1 MRWLALAAAVVAG
14 WIGCPVVA
22 QAIDPRV
29 LETLQQSIGASQ
41 AGAQGAAAPRDA
53 APASGV
59 DTQSSLPQQ
68 RVDTPEEQDLR
79 RAQARRDLAE
89 LYEPSA
95 IEADFRARL
104 KDPTLRQFG
113 YDYFRAAP
121 PPTGVR
127 TGAIGDDYILG
138 IGDEVTVAFRGATN
152 DSRTARVDR
161 DGQLIVGQL
170 RPIPAAGRSLGA
182 VKAQIAAETRSTLLA
197 TDVFVSVG
205 AVRSVSVFVGGEVER
220 PGQFSL
226 TSVSDIATALSQAG
240 GIRRTGSLR
249 SVRLVRGGTTRLV
262 DLYGLLGI
270 GSTPVI
276 RLQDGDR
283 IIVPVIGQTI
293 AVTGAVARPAI
304 YEVRGPIDAATA
316 LSYAG
321 GPVRARGAEI
331 VISRIDGAGV
341 ETFLRGAG
349 KTTRVEGGDAV
360 IVFAGTPGGAA
371 GRVALSGFVDN
382 PGPRPLAAAPTIAEL
397 VGPPDYLRN
406 GTYQTA
412 AILKRVDAATG
423 ARVLEMV
430 PLARELR
437 GAAGILLR
445 NQDELVI
452 LGRDDI
458 AFLNSAPVR
467 AIVVGQPNPLPQ
479 CRSLDRL
486 SSLVRDTEAARF
498 TAVTRGN
505 LVVRDAAGSATLA
518 SSANQ
523 LGAGVRNTESLRR
536 SDLADD
542 VSAEAGPCSPLF
554 EKEPD
559 LLPFLLEHAIS
570 VGGSVRQPGAFPVAG
585 TTDARDLLVIAEGL
599 VTGVTGVTLDVNRA
613 GAPAVERISLDAGET
628 ALRTTLLEPGD
639 DIRFNGQ
646 PPAFEGAGVVL
657 SGEVVKPGLYA
668 IRKGETLSQLLAR
681 AGGLTEYAYAYGAIF
696 TRQSVK
702 EAEQEGYRRT
712 ARELNNSL
720 LAITSRS
727 QGRGTE
733 GLEGAAA
740 LIQLIAGAEATG
752 RVVVEADPRVLA
764 LRPDLDT
771 VLQPGDSLFIPKR
784 PNYVL
789 VLGDLLNPGAQ
800 QFVAGKSAPEYLN
813 GAGGTL
819 STADEG
825 RTYLVLPNG
834 TAQPVRSRGWGATA
848 RVTPPPG
855 STVVVPKNIDPLY
868 KLSVFRDVAT
878 IFGQLAISAATIGV
892 LANN

>member
-1 MRWLALAAAVVAG
+1 M
-14 WIGCPVVA
+14 A
-22 QAIDPRV
+22 QAIDPAV
-29 LETLQQSIGASQ
+29 LENLQRSLGSAQSGPRQQAPGLPDASSEGADRQ
-41 AGAQGAAAPRDA
+41 MAP
-53 APASGV
+53 
-59 DTQSSLPQQ
+59 PQQ
-68 RVDTPEEQDLR
+68 RVDTPEEQELR
-79 RAQARRDLAE
+79 RAQARRDLAQ

-95 IEADFRARL
+95 IERDFRNRL
-104 KDPTLRQFG
+104 QNPELRQFG
-113 YDYFRAAP
+113 YDYFRSAAP
-121 PPTGVR
+121 PSGVR

-161 DGQLIVGQL
+161 DGRLIIGQL
-170 RPIPAAGRSLGA
+170 RPIEAAGRSLGA

-197 TDVFVSVG
+197 TEAYVSVG

-220 PGQFSL
+220 PGQFGLS
-226 TSVSDIATALSQAG
+226 SVSDIAAAIAQAG

-249 SVRLVRGGTTRLV
+249 SVQLIRGGTVRTV

-270 GSTPVI
+270 GSTPVV

-304 YEVRGPIDAATA
+304 YEIRGPVDVNAVLA
-316 LSYAG
+316 YAG
-321 GPVRARGAEI
+321 GPLRGRGAEV

-341 ETFLRGAG
+341 ETFIRSAG
-349 KTTRVEGGDAV
+349 RATRVVSGDAV
-360 IVFAGTPGGAA
+360 IVFAGTPGGAS

-382 PGPRPLAAAPTIAEL
+382 PGPRPLAAAPTIADL
-397 VGPPDYLRN
+397 VGSADYLRN
-406 GTYQTA
+406 GTYQA
-412 AILKRVDAATG
+412 AAVLKRLDPATG
-423 ARVLEMV
+423 SQVLEMV

-437 GAAGILLR
+437 GTPGVTLR

-452 LGRDDI
+452 LGWDDI

-467 AIVVGQPNPLPQ
+467 AIVLGQPNPLAQ

-486 SSLVRDTEAARF
+486 SALVRDAEAFRF
-498 TAVTRGN
+498 TAVTRGS
-505 LVVRDAAGSATLA
+505 LVVRNAAGAA
-518 SSANQ
+518 SLGASANQ
-523 LGAGVRNTESLRR
+523 LGASVRNTETLRR
-536 SDLADD
+536 ADI
-542 VSAEAGPCSPLF
+542 AEDAEGCPSTF
-554 EKEPD
+554 ERAPE

-570 VGGSVRQPGAFPVAG
+570 VGGSVRRPGAYPVAG
-585 TTDARDLLVIAEGL
+585 TTDARDLLFLAEGL
-599 VTGVTGVTLDVNRA
+599 LTGITDVTIDVNRA
-613 GAPAVERISLDAGET
+613 AGSGVERF
-628 ALRTTLLEPGD
+628 ALGGDEALLRRTLLEPGD
-639 DIRFNGQ
+639 DIRFSGQ
-646 PPAFEGAGVVL
+646 KPAFEGAGVLL
-657 SGEVVKPGLYA
+657 SGEVVRPGLYA
-668 IRKGETLSQLLAR
+668 IRKGETLSQLLER
-681 AGGLTEYAYAYGAIF
+681 AGGLTDYAYAYGAIF

-702 EAEQEGYRRT
+702 EAEQDGYRRT

-740 LIQLIAGAEATG
+740 LIQLIAGAQATG

-771 VLQPGDSLFIPKR
+771 VLEPGDSLFIPKR

-800 QFVAGKSAPEYLN
+800 QFIAGKSAPAYLKD
-813 GAGGTL
+813 AGGTM

-834 TAQPVRSRGWGATA
+834 TAQPVKSRGWGASA
-848 RVTPPPG
+848 RLTPPPG

-892 LANN
+892 LANQ

>member
-1 MRWLALAAAVVAG
+1 MRWLLLAAGMILFWVGHPLA
-14 WIGCPVVA
+14 A
-22 QAIDPRV
+22 QAIDPKL
-29 LETLQQSIGASQ
+29 LEGLQQSIGASQ
-41 AGAQGAAAPRDA
+41 AAAAASRDTA
-53 APASGV
+53 QPAPAEAPFV
-59 DTQSSLPQQ
+59 TPQQ
-68 RVDTPEEQDLR
+68 RVDTPEEQELR
-79 RAQARRDLAE
+79 RAQALRDLDD
-89 LYEPSA
+89 LYRPSA
-95 IEADFRARL
+95 IEADFRTRL
-104 KDPTLRQFG
+104 ADPTLRQFG
-113 YDYFRAAP
+113 YDFFRGAP
-121 PPTGVR
+121 PPSGVR

-161 DGQLIVGQL
+161 DGRLIIGQL
-170 RPIPAAGRSLGA
+170 RPITAAGRSLGA

-226 TSVSDIATALSQAG
+226 SSVSDIATAIAQAG

-249 SVRLVRGGTTRLV
+249 SVRLVRGGSTRTV
-262 DLYGLLGI
+262 DLYGLFGI

-283 IIVPVIGQTI
+283 IIVPVIGRTI
-293 AVTGAVARPAI
+293 AVAGAVARPAI
-304 YEVRGPIDAATA
+304 YELRDTISAEAAIA
-316 LSYAG
+316 YAG
-321 GPVRARGAEI
+321 GPVRSRGADI
-331 VISRIDGAGV
+331 VISRIGADGV
-341 ETFLRGAG
+341 ETFIRSAG
-349 KTTRVEGGDAV
+349 RSTVVQGGDAV
-360 IVFAGTPGGAA
+360 IVLASTPGGAA
-371 GRVALSGFVDN
+371 ERVVLSGHVDN
-382 PGPRPLAAAPTIAEL
+382 PGPRPLGAVPTISAL
-397 VGPPDYLRN
+397 VGAPDYLRD
-406 GTYQTA
+406 GTYQVA
-412 AILKRVDAATG
+412 AVLMRVDRATG
-423 ARVLEMV
+423 ARSMEMV

-437 GAAGILLR
+437 GVSAIPLR

-452 LGRDDI
+452 LNRNDI

-467 AIVVGQPNPLPQ
+467 SIVLGQPNPLPQ

-486 SSLVRDTEAARF
+486 SALVRDTEASRF

-505 LVVRDAAGSATLA
+505 LVVRDAAGTAALA

-523 LGAGVRNTESLRR
+523 LGASVRNTDTLRR
-536 SDLADD
+536 SGLAEDAD
-542 VSAEAGPCSPLF
+542 EPQGPCAPIF
-554 EKEPD
+554 ERQPD

-570 VGGSVRQPGAFPVAG
+570 VGGSVRRPGAYPVSG
-585 TTDARDLLVIAEGL
+585 STEARDLLAIAEGI
-599 VTGVTGVTLDVNRA
+599 VAGVSGVTIDVNRA
-613 GAPAVERISLDAGET
+613 GSPGVERFDLAGGESI
-628 ALRTTLLEPGD
+628 LRTTLLEPGD

-646 PPAFEGAGVVL
+646 RAAFEGAGVLL
-657 SGEVVKPGLYA
+657 SGEVNRPGLYA
-668 IRKGETLSQLLAR
+668 IRKGETLSQLLER
-681 AGGLTEYAYAYGAIF
+681 AGGLTGYAYAYGAIF

-702 EAEQEGYRRT
+702 EAEQDGYRRT

-720 LAITSRS
+720 LAITARS

-771 VLQPGDSLFIPKR
+771 VLEPGDSLFIPKR

-800 QFVAGKSAPEYLN
+800 QFIAGKTAPEYLN

-819 STADEG
+819 STADDG

-834 TAQPVRSRGWGATA
+834 TAQPIRSRGWGASA